1 MKKLMQTTKDNNSII
16 RLRALLLSL
25 FMMITVSFISNLSLA
40 QTTEDYT
47 IISAGVK
54 YQYVSTYSVARL
66 DSILTI
72 DASEFC
78 EFQVTFP
85 PAKYAVKLYRVIYN
99 SVIPEFYNKPTSA
112 SGLIA
117 IPVSGTDS
125 MPVVSYQHGTIFSKD
140 DAPSNPERS
149 GETRLMI
156 AQFASQGYIIVF
168 PDYFGEGQSAEPD
181 SYQVKESSN
190 QACYDMLSASKEVC
204 KALNVKQ
211 GTLFLFGWSAGSWA
225 TLHFLKRLESLNITV
240 QAVSIACAPTDIY
253 ALTNRWFHAPSPTD
267 AAWLPGV
274 LAYQLN
280 AYEEYY
286 KLPGLMHSAIKPE
299 YQKATLDFYQ
309 NKITFTEFT
318 NNTATTLIKLLK
330 PEFIAASSTGDTRFF
345 QILQDNNS
353 YRFRSKTPVNI
364 YYGESDEVI
373 PIYIGTL
380 PSAYQELI
388 GGAKT
393 TSISAGKLADHRGTF
408 KFSLLEGK
416 KWFDTLLK

>member
-1 MKKLMQTTKDNNSII
+1 MKKLMQTKKNNNSINS
-16 RLRALLLSL
+16 LRALMLSL
-25 FMMITVSFISNLSLA
+25 FMMITVSFSSNLSFA
-40 QTTEDYT
+40 QTTKDYT
-47 IISAGVK
+47 IISTGVK
-54 YQYVSTYSVARL
+54 YQYYGTYSVARL

-72 DASEFC
+72 DAAKFC
-78 EFQVTFP
+78 DFQVTFP

-99 SVIPEFYNKPTSA
+99 SVIPELNNKPTVA

-117 IPVSGTDS
+117 IPVTGKDS

-156 AQFASQGYIIVF
+156 AQFAGQGYMIVF
-168 PDYFGEGQSAEPD
+168 PDYFGEGQSTEPD
-181 SYQVKESSN
+181 SYQVKESGN
-190 QACYDMLSASKEVC
+190 QACYDMLLASKDVC

-211 GTLFLFGWSAGSWA
+211 GTLFLTGWSAGSWA
-225 TLHFLKRLESLNITV
+225 TLNFLKKLESLDV
-240 QAVSIACAPTDIY
+240 KVKAVSIACTPTDIY
-253 ALTNRWFHAPSPTD
+253 ALTNSWLHAPKATD
-267 AAWLPGV
+267 ATWLPGV

-286 KLPGLMHSAIKPE
+286 KLPGLMQSAIKPE
-299 YQKATLDFYQ
+299 YQKAALDFYQ
-309 NKITFTEFT
+309 NKITFMEFYT
-318 NNTATTLIKLLK
+318 KTTTTLLKFLK

-353 YRFRSKTPVNI
+353 YRFRSTTPINM

-380 PSAYQELI
+380 PSGYQELI

-393 TSISAGKLADHRGTF
+393 TAISAGKLADHRGTF
-408 KFSLLEGK
+408 KFSVLEGK
-416 KWFDTLLK
+416 KYFDTLLK